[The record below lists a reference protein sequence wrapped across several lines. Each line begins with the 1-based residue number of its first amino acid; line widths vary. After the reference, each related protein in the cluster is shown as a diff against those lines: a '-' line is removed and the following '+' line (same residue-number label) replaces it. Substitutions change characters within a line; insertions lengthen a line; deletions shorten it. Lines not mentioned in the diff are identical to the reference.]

1 LKNSILNHSETPL
14 FLQAVNAELA
24 ACLSSSSEEFSTERF
39 RYLSQIRHKIVVRAL
54 SRLEGDEKN
63 AFAQKEITI
72 NQKLEELAQ
81 GLLDNAK
88 KEAVKFSRGRAAVK
102 KYK

>member
-1 LKNSILNHSETPL
+1 MKNSILNHCETPP
-14 FLQAVNAELA
+14 FLQAVNTELA

-39 RYLSQIRHKIVVRAL
+39 RYLSQIRHKVVVRAL
-54 SRLEGDEKN
+54 RRLDGDKKTK
-63 AFAQKEITI
+63 FAKEELEI

-88 KEAVKFSRGRAAVK
+88 KEAVNFSRGRAAVK

>member
-1 LKNSILNHSETPL
+1 LKNSILNHSDTPL

-24 ACLSSSSEEFSTERF
+24 ACLSSSSDTFSTERF
-39 RYLSQIRHKIVVRAL
+39 RYLSQIRHKVVVRAL
-54 SRLEGDEKN
+54 RRLDGDKKSK
-63 AFAQKEITI
+63 FAKEELEI
-72 NQKLEELAQ
+72 NQKLAELAQ

-88 KEAVKFSRGRAAVK
+88 REAVKFSRGRAAVK